1 MIVNQTSLDINSL
14 GRYYLASYLRR
25 SNLIEITLK
34 NNTPIFKLF
43 KLIFWQFKRFQLL
56 DIYAVDYPF
65 NQMHE
70 RFEVN
75 YIVLSLDLEIRYRFR
90 YFIAET
96 ESLTSVTSIFR
107 SANWLER
114 ELWDMFGI
122 FVHEHPDLRRI
133 LSDYGFEG
141 FPLRKDFPL
150 SGYVQARFDDEA
162 KRVLLEPI
170 SITQEFRAFN
180 FASPWERKSNTL

>member
-1 MIVNQTSLDINSL
+1 MTNPNFLDINSL
-14 GRYYLASYLRR
+14 GRYYLATYLRK
-25 SNLIEITLK
+25 SNLFEYTLK
-34 NNTPIFKLF
+34 NNTPVGKLF
-43 KLIFWQFKRFQLL
+43 KLIFWQLKRFQLL
-56 DIYAVDYPF
+56 DIYAVDYPS
-65 NQMHE
+65 NQPNK
-70 RFEVN
+70 RFEIN

-90 YFIAET
+90 YFLGET
-96 ESLTSVTSIFR
+96 ESITSITSIFR

-122 FVHEHPDLRRI
+122 FIQEHPDLRRI

-150 SGYVQARFDDEA
+150 SGYVQVRFDDEA

-170 SITQEFRAFN
+170 SITQEFRAFD
-180 FASPWERKSNTL
+180 FASPWERKSNTT